1 MNRRRSVSEIA
12 AITLVLAALVGAL
25 SSLLFDDAAS
35 MARVARQ
42 AFSEDSRAST
52 FRSTAPDP
60 RISELAPPLARP
72 AVAKSATSTD

>member
-1 MNRRRSVSEIA
+1 MKRRRSPPEIA
-12 AITLVLAALVGAL
+12 AITLVLAALTLAL

-52 FRSTAPDP
+52 FRSPDPDP
-60 RISELAPPLARP
+60 RISGLAPRLARP
-72 AVAKSATSTD
+72 AVAKSATISD